1 MEQQPIPLTEQPRAE
16 PEIHSARRSGGFPFA
31 GPDIGRYSGTRTHL
45 CGEVGTGRQRGVISG
60 YRLSRR
66 VRALSA
72 PWRCL
77 DLLGSDWRA
86 YDWCNSL
93 GGLAR

>member
-1 MEQQPIPLTEQPRAE
+1 MEQQPIPLTEQPGAE
-16 PEIHSARRSGGFPFA
+16 PEIIPPGAPVDFRLR
-31 GPDIGRYSGTRTHL
+31 GPDIGRYSGTRAHL